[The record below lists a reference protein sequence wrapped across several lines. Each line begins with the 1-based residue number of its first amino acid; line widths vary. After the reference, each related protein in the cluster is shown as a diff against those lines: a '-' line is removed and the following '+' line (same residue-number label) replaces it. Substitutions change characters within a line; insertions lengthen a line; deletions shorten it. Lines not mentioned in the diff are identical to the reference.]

1 MASIP
6 GVELE
11 HCRELALIPGS
22 VFEFT
27 SRFLPKGEFEPLLA
41 KYALKQTVSSIP
53 KGSTDDSVKWAK
65 LKWWSEE
72 LLADPAAP
80 ARHPVLRAL
89 WSSGARASLD
99 NSLLLRLVS
108 DALAQVDLAPVSD
121 EDAMFER
128 LAEPGGT
135 DIQLELSLQ
144 GAEIDP
150 QRLKLLGAATGLFSL
165 ISSFAVN
172 HQPETAGLP
181 LSLLAKF
188 NVSVPELEDGA
199 HTAELAQ
206 IIEQLAALS
215 LAWFEEGGSGLAINP
230 HASAAAHLQLRWAM
244 EQRRLI
250 EIRRD
255 AAGFLARGKRYG
267 PADAWFAWR
276 FLRKLK

>member
-1 MASIP
+1 MASVP
-6 GVELE
+6 ALELG

-27 SRFLPKGEFEPLLA
+27 SRFLPRADFEPLLA
-41 KYALKQTVSSIP
+41 KYALQQAVSSIP
-53 KGSTDDSVKWAK
+53 KGSADDSVKWAK

-72 LLADPAAP
+72 LLADPEAP

-89 WSSGARASLD
+89 WMSGARSKLD

-108 DALAQVDLAPVSD
+108 DALAKIDMAPAGD

-128 LAEPGGT
+128 LAGPGST

-144 GAEIDP
+144 GAEIDE
-150 QRLKLLGAATGLFSL
+150 QRQKLLGAASGLFSL
-165 ISSFAVN
+165 VSSFAVD
-172 HQPETAGLP
+172 HQPETPGLP

-188 NVSVPELEDGA
+188 NVTVPELEAGTHA
-199 HTAELAQ
+199 GELAQ
-206 IIEQLAALS
+206 IVGQLTDLS
-215 LAWFEEGGSGLAINP
+215 LSWFDDGLSGLAIDP
-230 HASAAAHLQLRWAM
+230 RASAGAHLQLRWAM
-244 EQRRLI
+244 EQRRLN

-255 AAGFLARGKRYG
+255 VSGFLARGKRYG

>member
-6 GVELE
+6 EVELE

-27 SRFLPKGEFEPLLA
+27 SRFLPRGELEPLLA
-41 KYALKQTVSSIP
+41 KYALKQAVSSIP
-53 KGSTDDSVKWAK
+53 KRSTDDSVKWAK

-80 ARHPVLRAL
+80 ARHPVLRAM
-89 WSSGARASLD
+89 WSSGARASLE

-108 DALAQVDLAPVSD
+108 DALAQIDLAPDSN
-121 EDAMFER
+121 EAAMFER
-128 LAEPGGT
+128 LADPGGT
-135 DIQLELSLQ
+135 DIQLELSLER
-144 GAEIDP
+144 AEIDS

-165 ISSFAVN
+165 ISSFAIN
-172 HQPETAGLP
+172 QRPETARLP

-188 NVSVPELEDGA
+188 NVSVPELEDGT
-199 HTAELAQ
+199 HMAELAQ

-215 LAWFEEGGSGLAINP
+215 LVWFEEGMAGLVINP
-230 HASAAAHLQLRWAM
+230 DVSAASHLQLRWAM